1 MHISHSLPPIRLL
14 IENDNRSGAAN
25 MAVDECLLESALDH
39 NRATVR
45 IYGWEQAT
53 VSLGYFQ
60 PPDDPDR
67 MLRFGSLPT
76 VRRLS
81 GGGAILHHLEVTYSL
96 VLGPQHPLAADP
108 SDLYRRVHNAL
119 LNVLCDCG
127 VEARLRGVDQKESV
141 EPFLCFSRGD
151 KNDIVLGA
159 LKIAGSAQRRRRGAV
174 LQHGSLLLS
183 HSPFAPE
190 LLGLLDLAPS
200 CVLPDDLRS
209 RLGCAIANSLSHSI
223 EQQSLDATE
232 ATRFDELIATRYSH
246 LNWGRGATV
255 EHA

>member
-1 MHISHSLPPIRLL
+1 
-14 IENDNRSGAAN
+14 

-45 IYGWEQAT
+45 IYHWEQAT

-60 PPDDPDR
+60 PPHDPDR
-67 MLRFGSLPT
+67 TLRFGNLPT

-81 GGGAILHHLEVTYSL
+81 GGGAILHHLEVTYSF

-108 SDLYRRVHNAL
+108 SDLYRRAHTAI

-127 VEARLRGVDQKESV
+127 VEARLRGVDQKAGI

-159 LKIAGSAQRRRRGAV
+159 VKIVGSAQRRRRGAV
-174 LQHGSLLLS
+174 LQHGSLLLNQ
-183 HSPFAPE
+183 SPFAPE

-209 RLGCAIANSLSHSI
+209 RLGRAIANTLSHHI
-223 EQQSLDATE
+223 EEQSLDTQE
-232 ATRFDELIATRYSH
+232 ATRVRELIETRYSH
-246 LNWGRGATV
+246 LDWGRGANV
-255 EHA
+255 DSH